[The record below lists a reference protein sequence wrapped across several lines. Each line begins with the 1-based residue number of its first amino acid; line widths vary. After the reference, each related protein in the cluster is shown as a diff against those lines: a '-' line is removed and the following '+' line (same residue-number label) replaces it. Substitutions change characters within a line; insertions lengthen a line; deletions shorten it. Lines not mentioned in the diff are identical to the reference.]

1 MGFEQFVKDSISVWC
16 DNQSAIELS
25 KNAVFH
31 KRSKHIDISFHFT
44 TELVEKKVITI
55 QYLRTEL
62 MIADIL
68 TKSLSKDKHFKYI
81 SMLQLE

>member
-44 TELVEKKVITI
+44 RELVEKKVITI

>member
-1 MGFEQFVKDSISVWC
+1 MEAEYAGLAEISREVVYVKRLLTYMGFKLVKGSINVYC

-44 TELVEKKVITI
+44 RELVEKKVITTLNI
-55 QYLRTEL
+55 YKQN
-62 MIADIL
+62 
-68 TKSLSKDKHFKYI
+68 
-81 SMLQLE
+81 